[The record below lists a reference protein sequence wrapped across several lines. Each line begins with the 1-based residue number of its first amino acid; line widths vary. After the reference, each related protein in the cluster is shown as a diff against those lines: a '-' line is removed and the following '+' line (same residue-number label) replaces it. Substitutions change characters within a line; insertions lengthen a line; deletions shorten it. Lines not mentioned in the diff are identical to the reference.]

1 MSKGFVW
8 DIESSGLLDEST
20 IDYTKSPY
28 VLKPSFILHCIVV
41 VDKDTK
47 NVTAFYD
54 GNNIIFDGR
63 EHNIVAGN
71 YKYTLKDY
79 IPQEYTRKYLKDF
92 PEWVKEN
99 AENSVVIAHNQINFD
114 LLTCKLYYGMPYT
127 VEKDTWCGMPVEFVD
142 TLVLSKT
149 LNPDR
154 FGGHS
159 LDNLSSKTGVRKI
172 EFRKDMPADERFKY
186 FGADML
192 YYNIYDCLSN
202 LEVYNMLNKEAE
214 GWDWS
219 DAISLEKSVAEIITR
234 QSHRGFLFDKDL
246 AEISIKELDSLMQER
261 RARVE
266 PLLPPKEATQALKKE
281 YTPPKNQFKKDGSLS
296 SNILKWVEK
305 HGGEFVNENT
315 QVSIFG
321 KIYDLPLPQTPLI
334 ESVPATID
342 DSTHIKGWL
351 VSLGWEPSEWKEKDI
366 TVDTKKQK
374 LSNDKFKQTVERYVD
389 QTLKSPF
396 CQHRCEYLKTTPQ
409 MLRTFL
415 LSANTQKPV
424 RVLTNPN
431 FTVGQE
437 KELCR
442 DLERISET
450 FPYVKD
456 VVEYLTYK
464 HRRNSI
470 LGGGVDWEDEEDAEK
485 GYLASVRADGRIPTP
500 ADTCGAATS
509 RMKHKL
515 VANIPRITSLYGKNM
530 RGLFGVDKAG
540 YYQIGYDFDSLEARE
555 EAHYCYR
562 YEAEPREYCNSLLME
577 KPHDVHSMM
586 AKRISKIIKKDFGRS
601 PAKST
606 KYACLPL
613 HTKVLTSGGWKYY
626 EEIAVGESVL
636 SFNADKGVVE
646 MDTVLH
652 KHFFKD
658 KEVYSYSNKYDSF
671 ACTED
676 HRWWGWRRSKSRAG
690 SKKVFGFFEAKDFTQ
705 EHNIILT
712 APYVGN
718 SFCSVSVDECRLL
731 GWLASDG
738 YWSWSKKGEGTSCA
752 GGRRKDV
759 HASIAQSQKK
769 FWREVED
776 VLESLSVD
784 YLKTVKKTEGENSV
798 NFYKIRSKWM
808 RPFLDRV
815 FPGRKD
821 KHDVDWVQFVLSLNR
836 DCLNA
841 FYDAF
846 YLGDGHVKGDE
857 EIISQNLGNIFD
869 GVATAAQLLGKG
881 RISFNEKN
889 GSPSPMKDI
898 RVQKR
903 KHLTCQEIT
912 KKSLGVQDTFCLTTN
927 NGSFIIWQDD
937 FMGITGN
944 CTYGA
949 QAKKIAKT
957 IGEDVHTGEIIFNA
971 FWEAAKPLSDLKD
984 RLKLYWEKQGKK
996 KFILGIDGRK
1006 VPTRSAHAILNSLFQ
1021 SAGVICAK
1029 RAMVI
1034 HDRLLK
1040 QHGLSVDFFME
1051 DWRNKT
1057 FAQQIIA
1064 YHDEAQLEVSK
1075 SLVQFKMFASEDAAK
1090 EFKRNETKV
1099 WSDIKY
1105 SDKLQ
1110 KWYVAYSLVGELAA
1124 RSVKEAGEYYN
1135 LNVDLTAGYVVGQSW
1150 ADCH

>member
-8 DIESSGLLDEST
+8 DIESSDLLDEST

-63 EHNIVAGN
+63 EHKITAGN
-71 YKYTLKDY
+71 FKYTLKNY
-79 IPQEYTRKYLKDF
+79 TPQKYTRKYLKDF
-92 PEWVKEN
+92 PGWVKEN
-99 AENSVVIAHNQINFD
+99 AENSTVIAHNQINFD

-127 VEKDTWCGMPVEFVD
+127 VEEDTWCGMPVEFVD
-142 TLVLSKT
+142 TLVLSKA

-246 AEISIKELDSLMQER
+246 AEMSIKELDSLMQER
-261 RARVE
+261 RERVE
-266 PLLPPKEATQALKKE
+266 PLLPPKEATQAFKKE

-366 TVDTKKQK
+366 TIDTKKQK

-396 CQHRCEYLKTTPQ
+396 CQHRCEYLKTTPE
-409 MLRTFL
+409 MLKNFL

-562 YEAEPREYCNSLLME
+562 YESEPREYCNSLLME

-586 AKRISKIIKKDFGRS
+586 AKKISSIIGREFS
-601 PAKST
+601 RTPAKSV
-606 KYACLPL
+606 KYA
-613 HTKVLTSGGWKYY
+613 G
-626 EEIAVGESVL
+626 
-636 SFNADKGVVE
+636 
-646 MDTVLH
+646 
-652 KHFFKD
+652 
-658 KEVYSYSNKYDSF
+658 
-671 ACTED
+671 
-676 HRWWGWRRSKSRAG
+676 
-690 SKKVFGFFEAKDFTQ
+690 
-705 EHNIILT
+705 
-712 APYVGN
+712 
-718 SFCSVSVDECRLL
+718 
-731 GWLASDG
+731 
-738 YWSWSKKGEGTSCA
+738 
-752 GGRRKDV
+752 
-759 HASIAQSQKK
+759 
-769 FWREVED
+769 
-776 VLESLSVD
+776 
-784 YLKTVKKTEGENSV
+784 
-798 NFYKIRSKWM
+798 
-808 RPFLDRV
+808 
-815 FPGRKD
+815 
-821 KHDVDWVQFVLSLNR
+821 
-836 DCLNA
+836 
-841 FYDAF
+841 
-846 YLGDGHVKGDE
+846 
-857 EIISQNLGNIFD
+857 
-869 GVATAAQLLGKG
+869 
-881 RISFNEKN
+881 
-889 GSPSPMKDI
+889 
-898 RVQKR
+898 
-903 KHLTCQEIT
+903 
-912 KKSLGVQDTFCLTTN
+912 
-927 NGSFIIWQDD
+927 
-937 FMGITGN
+937 
-944 CTYGA
+944 TYGA

-1040 QHGLSVDFFME
+1040 QHGVSVDFFME